1 MRPEASPGTR
11 LPDPQR
17 TRVVMVGTRSYAA
30 ASGLA
35 ELPGVTGNLRTFGR
49 LLREGL
55 GLPGEHCLAFPD
67 AGSDREVCLAVRTAA
82 REAEDLLLV
91 YFAGHGL
98 IEPDS
103 HELYL
108 ALQHSDPD
116 DPRYSA
122 VRFAEIRDMVATS
135 RARNRVVILDCCY
148 SGRAIVD
155 TMGAG
160 DNAAET
166 VALAQTETRGAYTL
180 TATSA
185 NMPAIARSG
194 ERYTV
199 FTGALI
205 GLLEDGIADAGP
217 YLTLHDLFDELR
229 RTLDP
234 QPRQQGTDSVG
245 ALALSPNPHTQ
256 AVPPPRV
263 EESKDGEHGRGSVIE
278 GREHYEAFYF
288 RTNRWRMAWQRGI
301 ALMVMAG
308 PLVGVLV
315 ALGVMGWEGPSG
327 AWLDVMGVA
336 WPVLIALAVFTP
348 LAMQYVPGTYE
359 LTVNDE
365 GLLLL
370 IGTDQTMLRW
380 DEVHSV
386 TAVRLVRRRGSPHWL
401 LVRPRGGFV
410 PPRRR
415 AWHPHM
421 DRQGNH
427 LIFCDLRRLR
437 EPSAFV
443 AAATAAHA
451 GALWDD
457 SYGMRDETSVRF
469 GRDAASRFKVLLA
482 LCGGGCVYVSRD
494 AGSWVLTA
502 FTTLPFLLTLA
513 FTVAPVGLY
522 IDDWGLRL
530 RFLHRAVRRPWQDID
545 DIRLVWDESHE
556 VFYLQVRTS
565 STARGWPLPYDPATG
580 AYRMDLNLI
589 DFTVPEFSAA
599 FRRFAGPCWQGEKA
613 ESDLAHAV
621 PDAETCYSGRF
632 AGPATALTAWVLP
645 AALFAIGM
653 WGAMAWTWEID
664 AMLPWFV
671 ATGCAPLL
679 ALLLRPKLELKLGRD
694 GFTLSAGRRRT
705 HVAWQ
710 DVSRVTVVRPGCA
723 PESVASL
730 VVWFR
735 DGAPVPSRWRWG
747 KCFEPWSGGVRI
759 TRCHAAG
766 LTSVMVTPAQLDRSL
781 QHFAGAA
788 WQPHTPQTT

>member
-1 MRPEASPGTR
+1 MSDAEWAVVRPLLPVPGWLRGRGGQPEAYCHRAMLDAIRYLVDNGTKWRAMPADFPPWDRVYAFFRRWRNHDLVREFHDRLRRLVRERAGRDSEPGAGVIDSQSVKADAVVGSDSRGFDGGKLINGRKRHVVVDT
-11 LPDPQR
+11 LGLLLA
-17 TRVVMVGTRSYAA
+17 VMVTAADMGDRAA
-30 ASGLA
+30 AQVLLTQVTAAHHLLA
-35 ELPGVTGNLRTFGR
+35 LVWADGGYTGSLV
-49 LLREGL
+49 EY
-55 GLPGEHCLAFPD
+55 CLA
-67 AGSDREVCLAVRTAA
+67 
-82 REAEDLLLV
+82 
-91 YFAGHGL
+91 
-98 IEPDS
+98 
-103 HELYL
+103 
-108 ALQHSDPD
+108 
-116 DPRYSA
+116 
-122 VRFAEIRDMVATS
+122 
-135 RARNRVVILDCCY
+135 
-148 SGRAIVD
+148 
-155 TMGAG
+155 
-160 DNAAET
+160 
-166 VALAQTETRGAYTL
+166 
-180 TATSA
+180 
-185 NMPAIARSG
+185 
-194 ERYTV
+194 
-199 FTGALI
+199 
-205 GLLEDGIADAGP
+205 
-217 YLTLHDLFDELR
+217 
-229 RTLDP
+229 
-234 QPRQQGTDSVG
+234 
-245 ALALSPNPHTQ
+245 ALALVLAIVKRSDDMRGFVVRPK
-256 AVPPPRV
+256 RWIV
-263 EESKDGEHGRGSVIE
+263 ERFFAHLMRSRRLVRDFERSIAEHGRGSAIE
-278 GREHYEAFYF
+278 GREYYEAFYF
-288 RTNRWRMAWQRGI
+288 HTNRWRMAWQRGI

-315 ALGVMGWEGPSG
+315 ALGVMGWKGPSG

-336 WPVLIALAVFTP
+336 WPVLIALAVLTP
-348 LAMQYVPGTYE
+348 LAMQHVPGTYE
-359 LTVNDE
+359 LTVSDE

-370 IGTDQTMLRW
+370 VGTDRTMLRW

-386 TAVRLVRRRGSPHWL
+386 TAVRLVRRCGSPHWL

-410 PPRRR
+410 PPRRG
-415 AWHPHM
+415 AWQPHM

-443 AAATAAHA
+443 AMATAAHA

-457 SYGMRDETSVRF
+457 SYGMRDETSVSF
-469 GRDAASRFKVLLA
+469 GRNAESRFRFLLA

-494 AGSWVLTA
+494 AGSWLLTA
-502 FTTLPFLLTLA
+502 FTALPFLLTLA

-530 RFLHRAVRRPWQDID
+530 RFLHRVVRRPWQDID

-580 AYRMDLNLI
+580 AFRMDLNLI

-613 ESDLAHAV
+613 ESDLAHAG
-621 PDAETCYSGRF
+621 PDAEACYSGRF

-645 AALFAIGM
+645 AVLFAIGM

-664 AMLPWFV
+664 AMLPWCV
-671 ATGCAPLL
+671 ATGCTPLL

-710 DVSRVTVVRPGCA
+710 DVSRVTVVRPGRA

-759 TRCHAAG
+759 IRCRAAG

-788 WQPHTPQTT
+788 WQPHTPQAT